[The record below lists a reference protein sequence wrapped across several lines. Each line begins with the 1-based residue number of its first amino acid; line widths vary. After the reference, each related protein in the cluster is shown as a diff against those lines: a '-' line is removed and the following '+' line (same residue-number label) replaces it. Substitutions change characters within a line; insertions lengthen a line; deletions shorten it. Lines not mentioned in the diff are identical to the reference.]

1 MLTNFQQS
9 VSDLPKDNSPSIT
22 PKDSILIA
30 DDNRINLQLLSHY
43 LNRNQYEVLI
53 ATGGETAFEMAKER
67 LPDLILLDV
76 MMPDIDGFA
85 TCKRLK
91 AHATT
96 QEIPVIIMTSLSDL
110 ESKINGFRAGAVD
123 YLTKPFEFGEILA
136 RVNTHLTIGKL
147 QRAMQ
152 KEIAHRETVERALRT
167 SEARYRSIIEDQT
180 DIICRYLPD
189 GTLTFV
195 NQAFYCYFDYSAEE
209 EVIGTS
215 IWSYISEE
223 DLSKFQATLAELTPE
238 KPVVTQEYQ
247 IINRNDELRWQQWTN
262 RAIFDEDYCL
272 IEYQSV
278 IQDITQRKQAE
289 ETYQTI
295 IKFSV
300 QGLTLLQNNRVVL
313 VNSAIENI
321 LGYSNDELLSM
332 PADVVMRKFMHSNQ
346 GATTDELLAA
356 QGEAVL
362 SQREARLIGKDGAV
376 RWVEKSTTLTEYRG
390 ESAVQIAA
398 IDITERKQAEF
409 NLRQLANVDG
419 LTQVAN
425 RRHFDQ
431 YLDDIWS
438 QHAKSAQLLSLMMCD
453 IDYFKQYNDTYGHL
467 VGDDC
472 LRQVAQALKQVVAAY
487 PNCLVA
493 RYGGEEFALV
503 LPDIEAAIAF
513 EFAQAV
519 QLAIANLSLEHVQ
532 SEVSDCVTLSIGL
545 ATIIPTHD
553 QSSQFLV
560 NQADEALYVAKAQ
573 GRNQIVVE

>member
-1 MLTNFQQS
+1 MLTNFQQP
-9 VSDLPKDNSPSIT
+9 VSDWPEDESSPVNQ
-22 PKDSILIA
+22 KDSILIA
-30 DDNRINLQLLSHY
+30 DDNQINLKLLSHY
-43 LNRNQYEVLI
+43 LNRNEYEVI
-53 ATGGETAFEMAKER
+53 TATGGEAAFEMANET

-76 MMPDIDGFA
+76 MMPDIDGFD

-91 AHATT
+91 AHAAT

-152 KEIAHRETVERALRT
+152 KEIARRETVERALRT

-189 GTLTFV
+189 GQLTFA
-195 NQAFYCYFDYSAEE
+195 NQAYSYYFDYFVEE
-209 EVIGTS
+209 DIIGTS
-215 IWSYISEE
+215 VWLHISEE
-223 DLSKFQATLAELTPE
+223 DLPRFQATIADLTPE

-247 IINRNDELRWQQWTN
+247 IINRRGEVRWQQWTN
-262 RAIFDEDYCL
+262 RAIFDEERCL

-300 QGLTLLQNNRVVL
+300 QGLTLLQNHRVVL
-313 VNSAIENI
+313 VNSAIERI

-346 GATTDELLAA
+346 GATTDELSAA

-362 SQREARLIGKDGAV
+362 SQREARIIAKDGAA

-390 ESAVQIAA
+390 ESAVQIAV
-398 IDITERKQAEF
+398 IDITERKKAEF
-409 NLRQLANVDG
+409 HLRQLANIDG
-419 LTQVAN
+419 LTRVAN
-425 RRHFDQ
+425 RRRFDQ
-431 YLDDIWS
+431 YLDEVWS
-438 QHAKSAQLLSLMMCD
+438 QKAKSSHKLSLILCD

-467 VGDDC
+467 IGDDC
-472 LRQVAQALKQVVAAY
+472 LRQVAEALAMAVNY
-487 PNCLVA
+487 PNSLVA
-493 RYGGEEFALV
+493 RYGGEEFAVV
-503 LPDIEAAIAF
+503 LPEIDSTAVVDLAQQLQAAIA
-513 EFAQAV
+513 E
-519 QLAIANLSLEHVQ
+519 LKLEHINSKV
-532 SEVSDCVTLSIGL
+532 CPHVTLSMGV
-545 ATIIPTHD
+545 ATVIPTREESPQH
-553 QSSQFLV
+553 LI
-560 NQADEALYVAKAQ
+560 NKADEALYLAKEQ
-573 GRNQIVVE
+573 GRNRVVIG